1 MIAVTIR
8 GNLVVVFVKVQLG
21 LKGQEVVRAQLGL
34 KDLRDFRVFR
44 VPLVIWDLRD
54 LKVLRDLRVQLDRKV
69 HKGLR
74 VHTGPLVLPDHKAL
88 RGLLE

>member
-8 GNLVVVFVKVQLG
+8 GNLVVEFVKAQLG
-21 LKGQEVVRAQLGL
+21 LKGQEVVRDQLGL

-44 VPLVIWDLRD
+44 VPLVIWDL
-54 LKVLRDLRVQLDRKV
+54 KVLRDLRVQLDLKV

-74 VHTGPLVLPDHKAL
+74 VHKVPLVLPDHKAL

>member
-8 GNLVVVFVKVQLG
+8 GNLVVEFVKAQLG
-21 LKGQEVVRAQLGL
+21 LKGQEVVRDQLGL

-44 VPLVIWDLRD
+44 VPLVTWDLRD

-74 VHTGPLVLPDHKAL
+74 VHKDPLVLPDHKAL